1 MTALS
6 DIIQGACSPYL
17 WGRLGWQDIRQR
29 YRRSRLGP
37 FWLTISMGV
46 LVGAL
51 GVLYATLFKVEIAQY
66 LPFIAAGFVVW
77 GLISGLITDGCT
89 AFIEAE
95 GIIKQVRLPL
105 SIHVYRVVW
114 RNCIIFAHN
123 VVIFVIVAVLFSVR
137 PGWAGLLSI
146 PGLLLLC
153 MNGVWMGLLLGL
165 LSARFRDVP
174 QVVASTVQVAF
185 FLTPVIWKPELL
197 PDRALVL
204 DMNPFFYLL
213 EVVRAPLLGQVP
225 APTTWLATLG
235 VTMMGWLVMLVF
247 YTGRRGR
254 LAYWV

>member
-29 YRRSRLGP
+29 YRRSKLGP

-51 GVLYATLFKVEIAQY
+51 GVLYSALFKVEIANY

-105 SIHVYRVVW
+105 SIHVYRAVW
-114 RNCIIFAHN
+114 RNFVIFAHN
-123 VVIFVIVAVLFSVR
+123 VVIFIVVAILFSVR
-137 PGWAGLLSI
+137 PGWAGLLMI
-146 PGLLLLC
+146 PGLALLC
-153 MNGVWMGLLLGL
+153 LNGVWIGLLLGL

-174 QVVASTVQVAF
+174 QVVASAVQVAF
-185 FLTPVIWKPELL
+185 FLTPVLWKPELL

-213 EVVRAPLLGQVP
+213 EVVRAPLLGRVP
-225 APTTWLATLG
+225 EATTWLATLG
-235 VTMMGWLVMLVF
+235 VTMGGWVVMLIF

>member
-29 YRRSRLGP
+29 YRRSKLGP

-51 GVLYATLFKVEIAQY
+51 GVLYSALFKVEIANY

-95 GIIKQVRLPL
+95 SIIKQVRLPL
-105 SIHVYRVVW
+105 SIHVYRTVW
-114 RNCIIFAHN
+114 RNFVIFAHN
-123 VVIFVIVAVLFSVR
+123 VVIFIVVAVLFSVR
-137 PGWAGLLSI
+137 PGWAGLLMI
-146 PGLLLLC
+146 PGLAVLC
-153 MNGVWMGLLLGL
+153 LNGVWMGLLLGL

-174 QVVASTVQVAF
+174 QVVASAVQVAF
-185 FLTPVIWKPELL
+185 FLTPVLWKPELL

-225 APTTWLATLG
+225 EVTTWLATLG
-235 VTMMGWLVMLVF
+235 VTLGGWIVMLIF